1 MANEQQKDEDF
12 DLGFTPEAWAGIAA
26 WDGVDG
32 ALINV
37 GHYRWRI
44 SKTAPEST
52 KKADKPHVMMKV
64 TFQIVHAYDEK
75 NKDMVGLTIDG
86 RYAGSKESPEVMQ
99 KRLKSLAEAAKVQPT
114 KQGIKASAFVGREI
128 DASITW
134 ELSQDNSK
142 FDPMTGKPKMYV
154 NARLKAERQV
164 GAALPAG
171 FDPIFDSRAA
181 VAYREKG
188 ESGASAPEGDA
199 APWAAAPAT
208 PAAASTEAPPA
219 DLIKETD
226 DGTVHGYRAVVAL
239 NGEDA
244 QQAREALLAAGYD
257 PEGPIDPELIADAEI
272 KAAYAKAMA
281 PAPAATA
288 PKLAPLGNGAKAR
301 TGARAPALTR

>member
-12 DLGFTPEAWAGIAA
+12 DLGFTPETWAGISS
-26 WDGVDG
+26 WDGIDG
-32 ALINV
+32 QLINI

-44 SKTAPEST
+44 TKTAPEPT
-52 KKADKPHVMMKV
+52 KKADRPHVMMKV
-64 TFQIVHAYDEK
+64 TFQVVHAYDDK

-99 KRLKSLAEAAKVQPT
+99 KRLKALAEAAKVLPT

-154 NARLKAERQV
+154 NARLKAERAV
-164 GAALPAG
+164 GATVPAG
-171 FDPIFDSRAA
+171 FDPIVDSRAA

-188 ESGASAPEGDA
+188 DSAGGAPEGDA
-199 APWAAAPAT
+199 APWAAQPTGAPAAT
-208 PAAASTEAPPA
+208 PTEAPPA

-226 DGTVHGYRAVVAL
+226 DGTVHSYRAVVAL

-244 QQAREALLAAGYD
+244 QQARDQLLGAGYD

-272 KAAYAKAMA
+272 KAAYLKATA
-281 PAPAATA
+281 PAPA
-288 PKLAPLGNGAKAR
+288 KLAPLGNGAKR
-301 TGARAPALTR
+301 TGARAPAQTR